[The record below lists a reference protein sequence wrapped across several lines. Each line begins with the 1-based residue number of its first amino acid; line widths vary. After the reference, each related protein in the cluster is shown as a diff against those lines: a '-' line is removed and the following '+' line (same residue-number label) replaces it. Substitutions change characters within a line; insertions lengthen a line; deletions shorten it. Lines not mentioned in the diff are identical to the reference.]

1 MSRLLRLYPAAW
13 RQRYLVEVGDL
24 LADRPPGFRSRIDL
38 VRGALDAWLHPQVV
52 ATATPDEREETLMG
66 SLTASGLAV
75 VGGAVWIAAGLVI
88 NAAPMNPSDGYKDAT
103 AGLIVLVA
111 GAILT
116 ALAAILFASSS
127 SGKSRATQVTS
138 VAMLV
143 LALVIIAPW
152 PLMVVGFFGYA
163 GATVIFGL
171 LLATTL
177 KQPLAGA
184 LALAAVILPATNVED
199 ARALLTIPLGLAWI
213 AVGALVFRRI
223 PAPAR
228 A

>member
-13 RQRYLVEVGDL
+13 RQRYLVEVSDL
-24 LADRPPGFRSRIDL
+24 LADRPPGFRSQIDL
-38 VRGALDAWLHPQVV
+38 ARGALDAWLHPQVV
-52 ATATPDEREETLMG
+52 ATATPDEREEPLMG

-75 VGGAVWIAAGLVI
+75 VGGAMWIAAGLVI

-116 ALAAILFASSS
+116 ALAAIRFATSSS
-127 SGKSRATQVTS
+127 AGSRVIQVTA

-143 LALVIIAPW
+143 LAVVIIAPW
-152 PLMVVGFFGYA
+152 PLMIVGFFGYA
-163 GATVIFGL
+163 VATVVFGL
-171 LLATTL
+171 LLASTL
-177 KQPLAGA
+177 NQSLGGA
-184 LALAAVILPATNVED
+184 LALAALILPATNMQD
-199 ARALLTIPLGLAWI
+199 ARALMTIPLGLAWI
-213 AVGALVFRRI
+213 AVGALVLRRV